1 MKAILSLIIM
11 VCLWGC
17 LAEAYASCGRTI
29 IHVNGIGTTKREA
42 ELNKRKLEFSYTA
55 TYAGPTIK
63 YDFAYNGKQ
72 GFFDALA
79 EVFLQKSVEDNP
91 TAALAAATYILS
103 GDESALVGMGFA
115 DQLKLAYKKVITDD
129 AALPVVA
136 VKIVTIMS
144 KIQSYFRAGN
154 NVIIVGHSQG
164 ALYANQAF
172 MGITGGTAPNGR
184 LKVLAVGTPADTV
197 AGDKTNSAYVTA
209 NEDNII
215 DFIRIASLLA
225 GWEVLPSNVKA
236 LAFYQFAL
244 DPFGHS
250 FIGVYLNQRFAA
262 WPKIRQNLDT
272 MMAAFTQSE
281 ALSTSSCTEVPPPV
295 VDMLGSWTGTMV
307 ESGGFLSGYNI
318 MVVPGSEQD
327 VSVEL
332 VYAPGGF
339 SGTIKTDKGLDA
351 KISITLSYG
360 YWFSSIS
367 DAKSWGS
374 AMPKPIFGKMI
385 TQQPIAY
392 PNDMTASFAANP
404 KSPGGIQSIGYVD
417 EFMNNN
423 PLYNNGQDYNDVK
436 LFQLAL
442 RRP

>member
-1 MKAILSLIIM
+1 MRTAIALVAVILFM
-11 VCLWGC
+11 GG
-17 LAEAYASCGRTI
+17 ADTYASCGRVI
-29 IHVNGIGTTKREA
+29 VHINGIGTKREEA
-42 ELNKRKLEFSYTA
+42 RQNMEKLRFSYTP
-55 TYAGPTIK
+55 TYAGPAIK

-72 GFFDALA
+72 GTFDALA

-91 TAALAAATYILS
+91 SEALATATYILS
-103 GDESALVGMGFA
+103 GDETALAGMEFA
-115 DQLKLAYKKVITDD
+115 DQLKFAYKKVITEN

-250 FIGVYLNQRFAA
+250 FIDVYLNQRFAA

-272 MMAAFTQSE
+272 MMTAFTQSE
-281 ALSTSSCTEVPPPV
+281 ALSTSSCTEVPPPI
-295 VDMLGSWTGTMV
+295 VDMLGSWTGQLVDVAPTPYN
-307 ESGGFLSGYNI
+307 GLSWSSP
-318 MVVPGSEQD
+318 VAAPQA
-327 VSVEL
+327 VSVDL

-339 SGTIKTDKGLDA
+339 SGSIKTDTGLVA

-360 YWFSSIS
+360 YWFSSI
-367 DAKSWGS
+367 DHATSWG
-374 AMPKPIFGKMI
+374 AAIPTPVFGKII
-385 TQQPIAY
+385 TGHPIVY
-392 PNDMTASFAANP
+392 PSEMTQAFTANP
-404 KSPGGIQSIGYVD
+404 KTPAGLQSIGYAV
-417 EFMNNN
+417 EFVNNVSGV
-423 PLYNNGQDYNDVK
+423 NGGMDFHDFK
-436 LFQLAL
+436 ELQLSL
-442 RRP
+442 HR

>member
-1 MKAILSLIIM
+1 MRVVIVLMVAILFAGHADSS
-11 VCLWGC
+11 
-17 LAEAYASCGRTI
+17 ASCGRTI
-29 IHVNGIGTTKREA
+29 VHINGILTPEKEA
-42 ELNKRKLEFSYTA
+42 RQNMEMLEFSYSA
-55 TYAGPTIK
+55 TYAGPPIK
-63 YDFAYNGKQ
+63 YDFAYNADRGL
-72 GFFDALA
+72 FDALA

-91 TAALAAATYILS
+91 SEALATATYILS
-103 GDESALVGMGFA
+103 GDETALVGMNTFA
-115 DQLKLAYKKVITDD
+115 EQLKLAYKKVITEN

-172 MGITGGTAPNGR
+172 MGITGSTAPNGR

-197 AGDKTNSAYVTA
+197 SGDSTSTTYVTA

-225 GWEVLPSNVKA
+225 GWKVLPSNVKA